1 MARNRLCAAIPA
13 SAAVGMWAARRP
25 YHWHSEGQPAVR
37 SQVSLGS
44 QEGLAIAKYLMESL
58 PEGTKLEAIERWE
71 SRALFMP
78 YDYNKQAAC
87 DRLNWSR
94 HDVESWLFSWN
105 GFGR

>member
-1 MARNRLCAAIPA
+1 
-13 SAAVGMWAARRP
+13 MWATRRT
-25 YHWHSEGQPAVR
+25 YHWHSKGQPAVR